1 MNASSPSRRVEA
13 GLEPSTGEKL
23 VEALEA
29 LSAHE
34 KKLTEDLYPRFFARR
49 PDAQPLFGVH
59 ALAEREEMVR
69 ETLRSLYAL
78 SEGESWLVTNLEAL
92 GRSHAEYGVT
102 SDMYADFVDSFVEVA
117 PGGLEAAQRD
127 ALRLGLER
135 ITDVMREAGEAATR
149 PG

>member
-1 MNASSPSRRVEA
+1 MSASSPSRRGEA
-13 GLEPSTGEKL
+13 GLEPSTGAKL

-29 LSAHE
+29 LSVHE
-34 KKLTEDLYPRFFARR
+34 KKLSEDLYPHFFARR

-69 ETLRSLYAL
+69 ETLRSLFAL
-78 SEGESWLVTNLEAL
+78 AEGESWLVTNLEAL

-102 SDMYADFVDSFVEVA
+102 SDMYADFVDAFVEVA
-117 PGGLEAAQRD
+117 PGGLEAAQRA
-127 ALRLGLER
+127 ALRQGLER
-135 ITDVMREAGEAATR
+135 ITDVMREAGEIAAR